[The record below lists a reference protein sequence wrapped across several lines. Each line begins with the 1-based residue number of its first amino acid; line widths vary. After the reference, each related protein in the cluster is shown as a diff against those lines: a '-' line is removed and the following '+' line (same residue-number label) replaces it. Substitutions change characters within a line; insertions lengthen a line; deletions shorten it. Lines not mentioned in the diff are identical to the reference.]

1 MKSNQRMA
9 GARDKEIALAKVYS
23 KSMLDLAESQGQA
36 DELLDELHELADMI
50 DKNAAL
56 GAFLSSPTVDVAAR
70 AQTLEKAFRGKA
82 SDLLVDSLQVLNRK
96 ERLGILRTVC
106 ETYRLAHEEL
116 RNIVDVYVTTA
127 VPLNDTLRQKLREAA
142 AKFAGMGVELVEKVD
157 ESVLGGLTM
166 RIGDE
171 KLDTTVAMQLRQI
184 GEAMRQRAS
193 EEILGGKSY
202 VEFG

>member
-1 MKSNQRMA
+1 MA
-9 GARDKEIALAKVYS
+9 GATDKELALAKVYS

-56 GAFLSSPTVDVAAR
+56 GAFLSSPTVDVTAR

-96 ERLGILRTVC
+96 ERLGLLRAVC
-106 ETYRLAHEEL
+106 DTYRLAHEES
-116 RNIVDVYVTTA
+116 RNIVDVHITTA
-127 VPLNDTLRQKLREAA
+127 VPLSDTLRGKIREAA
-142 AKFAGMGVELVEKVD
+142 AKFAGMGVELVERVD
-157 ESVLGGLTM
+157 ESVIGGLTM

-184 GEAMRQRAS
+184 SEAMQQRAS
-193 EEILGGKSY
+193 QEVHGGKAY

>member
-1 MKSNQRMA
+1 MA
-9 GARDKEIALAKVYS
+9 GAADKEIALAKVYS

-36 DELLDELHELADMI
+36 DELLDELLALREML
-50 DKNAAL
+50 DKNAEL
-56 GAFLSSPTVDVAAR
+56 DAFLSSPTVDVAAR
-70 AQTLEKAFRGKA
+70 AQTLEKAVRGKA

-106 ETYRLAHEEL
+106 ESYRLAHEEL
-116 RNIVDVYVTTA
+116 RNIVDVHITTA
-127 VPLNDTLRQKLREAA
+127 VPLNDTLRGKIREAA
-142 AKFAGMGVELVEKVD
+142 AKFSGMGVELVERVD

-166 RIGDE
+166 RIGDK

-184 GEAMRQRAS
+184 SEAMKERAS
-193 EEILGGKSY
+193 EEIHGGKSY

>member
-1 MKSNQRMA
+1 MA
-9 GARDKEIALAKVYS
+9 GATDKELALAKVYS

-36 DELLDELHELADMI
+36 DELLDELHELADML
-50 DKNAAL
+50 DNNAQL
-56 GAFLSSPTVDVAAR
+56 DAFMSSPTVDVAAR
-70 AQTLEKAFRGKA
+70 AQTLEEAVRGKA

-96 ERLGILRTVC
+96 GRLGLLSAVC
-106 ETYRLAHEEL
+106 ESYRLAHAEL

-127 VPLNDTLRQKLREAA
+127 VPLSDILRGKLREVA
-142 AKFAGMGVELVEKVD
+142 AKFAGKAAELVERVD

-166 RIGDE
+166 RIGDK

-184 GEAMRQRAS
+184 SEAMKERAS
-193 EEILGGKSY
+193 QEVHGGKAY

>member
-1 MKSNQRMA
+1 MA
-9 GARDKEIALAKVYS
+9 GATDKDLALAKVYS

-36 DELLDELHELADMI
+36 DELLDELHALADLL
-50 DKNAAL
+50 DKNAQLAT
-56 GAFLSSPTVDVAAR
+56 FLSSPTVDVAAR

-96 ERLGILRTVC
+96 ERLGLLRAVC
-106 ETYRLAHEEL
+106 ETYRLAHAEL

-127 VPLNDTLRQKLREAA
+127 VPLTDNLRGNLREVA
-142 AKFAGMGVELVEKVD
+142 AKFAGKAALLVERVD

-171 KLDTTVAMQLRQI
+171 KFDTTVAMRLRQI
-184 GEAMRQRAS
+184 GEAMRERAS
-193 EEILGGKSY
+193 QEVHGGKAY

>member
-1 MKSNQRMA
+1 MA
-9 GARDKEIALAKVYS
+9 GATDKEIALAKVYS

-36 DELLDELHELADMI
+36 DELLDELHELAELL
-50 DKNAAL
+50 DKNAQL
-56 GAFLSSPTVDVAAR
+56 DAFLSSPTVDVTAR
-70 AQTLEKAFRGKA
+70 AKTLEKAFRGKA

-116 RNIVDVYVTTA
+116 RNIVDVHITTA
-127 VPLNDTLRQKLREAA
+127 VPLSDTLRAKIREVAS
-142 AKFAGMGVELVEKVD
+142 KFAGKAALLVERVD

-171 KLDTTVAMQLRQI
+171 KFDTTVAMRLRQI
-184 GEAMRQRAS
+184 GEAMQERAS
-193 EEILGGKSY
+193 QEIVGGKSY

>member
-1 MKSNQRMA
+1 MA
-9 GARDKEIALAKVYS
+9 GATDIELALAKVYS
-23 KSMLDLAESQGQA
+23 KAMLDLAESQGQA
-36 DELLDELHELADMI
+36 DDLLDELLALMEML
-50 DKNAAL
+50 DKNAQL
-56 GAFLSSPTVDVAAR
+56 DAFLSSPTIDFTVR

-96 ERLGILRTVC
+96 ERLGLLRAVC

-116 RNIVDVYVTTA
+116 RNIVDVHITTA
-127 VPLNDTLRQKLREAA
+127 VPLSDTLRAKIREVAS
-142 AKFAGMGVELVEKVD
+142 KFAGKAAELVERVD

-171 KLDTTVAMQLRQI
+171 KFDTTVAMQLRQI
-184 GEAMRQRAS
+184 GDAMQERAS
-193 EEILGGKSY
+193 HEVRGGKAY